1 MMPGNFGGFGGGG
14 AGGGIGAAAQPGGGL
29 PFAGIPPEYQATI
42 DELLRNEPEPKID
55 ETPFDLGAPADARP
69 FTLATFL
76 LPHWRKLALA
86 FLLIA
91 SEQVFVHSGPFLM
104 KIGIDSGI
112 APRNL
117 NVLWLVVGAYL
128 FSVAADFALGW
139 VRIRYTGRLGQILM
153 YALRVRVFTHLQRL
167 GLDFYTRERAGRV
180 MTRMTS
186 DIAALSTLFQEG
198 VVNVVVNG
206 VTLSVVTA
214 VLFYMNA
221 NLAALLLLVVVP
233 IMLGLTLWFR
243 SASGRAYAVVRERI
257 ADVLADFQESLSGVR
272 VVTMHN
278 RQRHNVIRHR
288 NVLGRHADANVGA
301 ARIAAVYGPSTM
313 GVDLLGQCVIF
324 GVGASMV
331 VRGTLQPGELAAF
344 VLYLNTVFG
353 PIQELVQLY
362 NTYQSG
368 NAAVRKL
375 RELFATDA
383 NVPQAPD
390 ARELP
395 VIEGEIHFENVT
407 FGYDAQRPVLR
418 QLELR
423 IQRGETFA
431 VVGQTGAGKSTLAKL
446 ITRLYDPQHGSVN
459 IDGRDIRHATLASLR
474 RQIGV
479 VPQEAFLFAGTL
491 RDNIA
496 FSRPDATDEEVLDVC
511 RAVGILELV
520 ERMPKGIHTPCH
532 ERGVTLS
539 SGERQLMALARAFLA
554 EPRVLVLDEATSNL
568 DLQTEA
574 LVERALDVLL
584 EGRTAVLIAH
594 RLSTAM
600 RADRIAVLHEGQLA
614 ELGSHEELIA
624 LGGRYAQMYAT
635 WARQGREQPAA

>member
-1 MMPGNFGGFGGGG
+1 MMPGGFGGGG
-14 AGGGIGAAAQPGGGL
+14 FGAGGGLGASAQPGGGL
-29 PFAGIPPEYQATI
+29 PFAGIPPEYQQAI
-42 DELLRNEPEPKID
+42 DALLRDEPTPRPL
-55 ETPFDLGAPADARP
+55 ETRFDLGEPIDARP
-69 FTLATFL
+69 FSLATFL
-76 LPHWRKLALA
+76 LPHWRKLAVA
-86 FLLIA
+86 FGLIA
-91 SEQVFVHSGPFLM
+91 SEQLFVHSGPFLT
-104 KIGIDSGI
+104 KIAIDSGI
-112 APRNL
+112 TPKDW
-117 NVLWLVVGAYL
+117 NVLFAAVGAYL
-128 FSVAADFALGW
+128 FAIAADFALGF
-139 VRIRYTGRLGQILM
+139 VRISYTGRMGQGLM

-186 DIAALSTLFQEG
+186 DITALSTLFQEG
-198 VVNVVVNG
+198 VVNLVVNA
-206 VTLSVVTA
+206 VTLALVVG
-214 VLFYMNA
+214 VLLYMNA
-221 NLAALLLLVVVP
+221 TLATILLVAVLPV
-233 IMLGLTLWFR
+233 MLGLTLWFR
-243 SASGRAYAVVRERI
+243 TASGRAYGAVRERI

-272 VVTMHN
+272 VITMHN
-278 RQRHNVIRHR
+278 RQLHNLIRHR
-288 NVLGRHADANVGA
+288 NVLGRHADANVNA
-301 ARIAAVYGPSTM
+301 ARIASIYGPATL
-313 GVDLLGQCVIF
+313 GVEILGQVVIF
-324 GVGASMV
+324 SIGATMV
-331 VRGTLQPGELAAF
+331 ADGTLQPGELAAF
-344 VLYLNTVFG
+344 VLYVGTIFG

-375 RELFATDA
+375 RELFATEP
-383 NVPQAPD
+383 NVPQAPH

-395 VIEGEIHFENVT
+395 GIDGEIHFDAVT
-407 FGYDAQRPVLR
+407 FGYDERRPVLHD
-418 QLELR
+418 LELR
-423 IQRGETFA
+423 IHAGETFA

-446 ITRLYDPQHGSVN
+446 ITRLYDPQGGCVR
-459 IDGRDIRHATLASLR
+459 IDGHDIRNVTLASLR

-479 VPQEAFLFAGTL
+479 VPQEPFLFAGTL

-496 FSRPDATDEEVLDVC
+496 FARPEASDAEVLEVC

-574 LVERALDVLL
+574 LVERALDALL

-600 RADRIAVLHEGQLA
+600 RADRIAVLHGGRLA
-614 ELGSHEELIA
+614 ELGSHDELIGF
-624 LGGRYAQMYAT
+624 GGRYARMYDT
-635 WARQGREQPAA
+635 WARQGREPNAE

>member
-1 MMPGNFGGFGGGG
+1 MMPGNFGG

-42 DELLRNEPEPKID
+42 DALLRDEPEPTLD
-55 ETPFDLGAPADARP
+55 ETPFDLGAPTDARP
-69 FTLATFL
+69 FTLGSFL
-76 LPHWRKLALA
+76 LPHWRRLAMA

-91 SEQVFVHSGPFLM
+91 TEQIFVHSGPFLM

-112 APRNL
+112 APKNL
-117 NVLWLVVGAYL
+117 DVLLLVVGAYL
-128 FSVAADFALGW
+128 LSVAADFALGF
-139 VRIRYTGRLGQILM
+139 VRIRYTGRLGQSLM

-186 DIAALSTLFQEG
+186 DITALSTLFQEG
-198 VVNVVVNG
+198 VVNVVVNL
-206 VTLSVVTA
+206 VTLTVVMG
-214 VLFYMNA
+214 VLLYMNA
-221 NLAALLLLVVVP
+221 RLAAILLLAVVP

-243 SASGRAYAVVRERI
+243 TASGRAYAVVRERI

-301 ARIAAVYGPSTM
+301 ARVAAVYGPSVA

-324 GVGASMV
+324 AIGGSMV
-331 VRGTLQPGELAAF
+331 VDGTLEPGELAAF
-344 VLYLNTVFG
+344 VLYVGTVFG
-353 PIQELVQLY
+353 PIQELVNLY

-375 RELFATDA
+375 RELFATEP
-383 NVPQAPD
+383 NVPQTPD
-390 ARELP
+390 AHELP

-423 IQRGETFA
+423 IQSGETFA

-446 ITRLYDPQHGSVN
+446 ITRLYDPQQGRVC
-459 IDGRDIRHATLASLR
+459 IDGRDIRDVTLASLR

-496 FSRPDATDEEVLDVC
+496 FSRPEATDEEVLEVC

-574 LVERALDVLL
+574 LVERALDALL

-614 ELGSHEELIA
+614 ELGSHDELIA

>member
-1 MMPGNFGGFGGGG
+1 MMPGGFGGFGGG
-14 AGGGIGAAAQPGGGL
+14 AGGGIGAAAQPGAGL

-42 DELLRNEPEPKID
+42 DELLRNEPEPKLD
-55 ETPFDLGAPADARP
+55 ATPFDLGAPADTRP
-69 FTLATFL
+69 FTLGSFL
-76 LPHWRKLALA
+76 LPHWRRLALA
-86 FLLIA
+86 FALIA
-91 SEQVFVHSGPFLM
+91 SEQIFVHSGPFLM

-112 APRNL
+112 APGNL
-117 NVLWLVVGAYL
+117 NVLLLVVGAYL
-128 FSVAADFALGW
+128 LAVAADFALGF
-139 VRIRYTGRLGQILM
+139 VRISYTGRLGQSLM

-186 DIAALSTLFQEG
+186 DITALSTLFQEG
-198 VVNVVVNG
+198 VVNVVVHL
-206 VTLSVVTA
+206 VTLTVVMG
-214 VLFYMNA
+214 VLLYMNA
-221 NLAALLLLVVVP
+221 RLAAILLLAVVP

-243 SASGRAYAVVRERI
+243 TASGRAYAVVRERI

-301 ARIAAVYGPSTM
+301 ARIAAVYGPSVM

-324 GVGASMV
+324 AIGGAMV
-331 VRGTLQPGELAAF
+331 VDGTLEPGELAAF
-344 VLYLNTVFG
+344 VLYVGTVFG
-353 PIQELVQLY
+353 PIQELVNLY

-375 RELFATDA
+375 RELFATEP

-395 VIEGEIHFENVT
+395 VIDGEIHFEDVN
-407 FGYDAQRPVLR
+407 FGYDAGRPVLR
-418 QLELR
+418 NLELR

-446 ITRLYDPQHGSVN
+446 ITRLYDPQRGRVS
-459 IDGRDIRHATLASLR
+459 IDGRDIRNVTLTSLR

-496 FSRPDATDEEVLDVC
+496 FSRPEATDAEVLEVC

-520 ERMPKGIHTPCH
+520 ERMPRGIHTPCH

-574 LVERALDVLL
+574 LVERALDALL
-584 EGRTAVLIAH
+584 EGRTAILIAH

-600 RADRIAVLHEGQLA
+600 RADRIAVLHEGQLV
-614 ELGSHEELIA
+614 ELGSHDELIA